1 MSPRG
6 VAIPD
11 LREHL
16 FQATERVLARD
27 GPTGL
32 TSRAVT
38 REAGVAKGVLHNH
51 FTELDGFLAEFV
63 KDRLRLVAAEAAK
76 LPAQAGQGTVLG
88 NLTAAAVSVLGD
100 HAAAMISLARARPE
114 LMLRLQHSEAAVSP
128 SLQEVEGAFAA
139 YLEAEKE
146 LGRISPDADSKTVAL
161 ALVGTVHHLVMTQR
175 ADAPDLPGRVQRVV
189 ETLVASHAPVV

>member
-27 GPTGL
+27 GPTRL

-76 LPAQAGQGTVLG
+76 LPARAGQGTVVG
-88 NLTAAAVSVLGD
+88 NLTAAAVSVFGD

-128 SLQEVEGAFAA
+128 SLREVEGEFAA
-139 YLEAEKE
+139 YLDAEKE

-189 ETLVASHAPVV
+189 ETLVAGHAPVV

>member
-76 LPAQAGQGTVLG
+76 LPAQAGQGTVVG

-189 ETLVASHAPVV
+189 ETLVAGHAPVV